1 MSKEF
6 SELLATSRELYE
18 AMNRFDAY
26 TAKRLG
32 VHPSDIRCLNALLDG
47 ALTAGQIADRL
58 GLTTGSVTALVNRLM
73 KVGYVVR
80 TENEHD
86 RRRKEISLHP
96 DFREKAE
103 KIYNSLGAHIGAQF
117 EDCTVQQISLSTASL
132 RRIMDGFSVDRF
144 ADRDS

>member
-6 SELLATSRELYE
+6 SELMAISRELYE

-47 ALTAGQIADRL
+47 ALTAGQIAERL

-80 TENEHD
+80 TENVHD

-103 KIYNSLGAHIGAQF
+103 KIYNSLGAHIGVQF
-117 EDCTVQQISLSTASL
+117 EECSVQQISLSTESL
-132 RRIMDGFSVDRF
+132 RRIMNGFSVDRF